1 MLGSMTMMIST
12 PIQEYGTVNNPFRKR
27 RKERTN
33 TLLHDMKAQFKELD
47 ARFRSLEQSMD
58 RLNGKFPQITI
69 QNLHVHQ
76 PVLEKLEFRLDGL
89 DIEHLSG
96 SLNLG
101 NNFGAK
107 VLTERNGSKPGSE
120 SKPNGAVPFDEH
132 ADLSM
137 PGLHRTSSGFR
148 LNNRR

>member
-1 MLGSMTMMIST
+1 MVGSMTRIILIW
-12 PIQEYGTVNNPFRKR
+12 IQLYETVINPFRQR
-27 RKERTN
+27 RKERTKEFVQQ
-33 TLLHDMKAQFKELD
+33 MEAQFKELD
-47 ARFRSLEQSMD
+47 TRFRSLEQSMD
-58 RLNGKFPQITI
+58 RLNGKFPQVTI

-107 VLTERNGSKPGSE
+107 VATECKGSKSDPEPKKE
-120 SKPNGAVPFDEH
+120 SGVPFVEH
-132 ADLSM
+132 ADLTM